1 MYPYRSPA
9 VDLVWLKVLPL
20 PVDDPWLRPYCEEN
34 RNMNK
39 GDFNH
44 CTMLSHNLWVCLLL
58 FFLVWLIDLLLINNL
73 VDIAK
78 IDDEDRNAMFP
89 KHINNGMLMGVNEC

>member
-1 MYPYRSPA
+1 
-9 VDLVWLKVLPL
+9 
-20 PVDDPWLRPYCEEN
+20 
-34 RNMNK
+34 MNK

-73 VDIAK
+73 ADIAK

-89 KHINNGMLMGVNEC
+89 KHIVGRKTVLYVNHLQRLNWQPEHAFTIVLKSTMNLTCKNQGFYYNS